1 LTVYDWGSPYPV
13 WSRDSVAPS
22 EEQIH
27 ARKYELRYDFETDQ
41 PLSLHQAEM
50 LYGQILA
57 SPDIP
62 RYTKIRYF
70 RVEQSSLVGQIR
82 LQYESL
88 HPIALTIII
97 TACIAA
103 FLIAATIALIVF
115 VVVPTLIAAYILVT
129 TLLELP
135 KPIAFAIVIGVAG
148 VVGYV
153 GYKLVVGKPLREG
166 RPEEYEW
173 RPEGRAGEYG

>member
-1 LTVYDWGSPYPV
+1 LTVYEWGSPY
-13 WSRDSVAPS
+13 WILKRDNVAPPD
-22 EEQIH
+22 EMIH
-27 ARKYELRYDFETDQ
+27 TRKYELVYDFETDQ

-70 RVEQSSLVGQIR
+70 RVEQSSTVGKIH

-88 HPIALTIII
+88 HPIAISVIIG
-97 TACIAA
+97 ACIIA

-115 VVVPTLIAAYILVT
+115 FVVPILVAAYILAT

-135 KPIAFAIVIGVAG
+135 KPIAAAIIIGVAG

-153 GYKLVVGKPLREG
+153 GYKLVIGKPLREG
-166 RPEEYEW
+166 RPEEYGW
-173 RPEGRAGEYG
+173 RPERRAGQYE